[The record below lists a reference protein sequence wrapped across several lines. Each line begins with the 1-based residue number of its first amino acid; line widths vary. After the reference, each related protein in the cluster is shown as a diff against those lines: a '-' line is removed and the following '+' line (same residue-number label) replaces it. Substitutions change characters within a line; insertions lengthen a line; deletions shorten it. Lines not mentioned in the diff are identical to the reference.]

1 MPSAEGLKEYI
12 MDIFQYFEEEHT
24 FIEERLS
31 ELEHNYKDWSAERV
45 FVRATKMID
54 AITKHFDKQESMVI
68 SELKQYEALNAVIAE
83 CLVDRKHILDAIDDL
98 LMDHIDSHEFRGNI
112 GKLLKAVRQHISFSD
127 HRLYQAIRANVPAEK
142 LAELNEAVKTRMFG

>member
-1 MPSAEGLKEYI
+1 
-12 MDIFQYFEEEHT
+12 MDVFQYFEEEHKY
-24 FIEERLS
+24 IEERLA

-54 AITKHFDKQESMVI
+54 AITKHFDKQESLVI
-68 SELKQYEALNAVIAE
+68 SELKQYQELAPVISE
-83 CLVDRKHILDAIDDL
+83 CLVDRKNIMEAIDDL

-127 HRLYQAIRANVPAEK
+127 HKLYQAIKANVPAEK
-142 LAELNEAVKTRMFG
+142 LSELNEAVKTRMFG